1 MLLASAARG
10 QILVATAASH
20 DPDFAQSVIPLV
32 HNGSDGALGLMLN
45 RPTRVKG
52 TYQGGPLEIGVNG
65 LLKTRDA
72 FRVVTDAAE
81 IKRLAASATPASFR
95 VYAGQCGWTAAQLQ
109 NEIKRGL
116 WRQIPASAATVFDG
130 HPETLWR
137 RLAR

>member
-1 MLLASAARG
+1 MALARG
-10 QILVATAASH
+10 QILIATAASH
-20 DPDFAQSVIPLV
+20 DPDFAQSVILLV
-32 HNGSDGALGLMLN
+32 HNGPDGAVGLMLN
-45 RPTRVKG
+45 RPTRVTG

-65 LLKTRDA
+65 LLKTGNA

-81 IKRLAASATPASFR
+81 IKRRAATDTPAVFR
-95 VYAGQCGWTAAQLQ
+95 VYAGQCGWTAEQLQ
-109 NEIKRGL
+109 DEMKRGL